1 VGCCGLVR
9 SAQCGRTARIAALVL
24 ALSGVP
30 ITDVD
35 VDGRDA
41 NSPQCGQGGICAR
54 KAPRLVIAPESYEK
68 ASSFLLLQ
76 LDIDD
81 EGAALAGKLD
91 CANATVR
98 VEKLQLV
105 ER

>member
-1 VGCCGLVR
+1 M
-9 SAQCGRTARIAALVL
+9 L

-30 ITDVD
+30 IADIDVD
-35 VDGRDA
+35 SRDA
-41 NSPQCGQGGICAR
+41 NPPQCGQGGISAR
-54 KAPRLVIAPESYEK
+54 KASRLVIAPESNEK

-81 EGAALAGKLD
+81 EGAALPRKLH
-91 CANATVR
+91 CANAAVR